1 MASNEYSIIC
11 DPFSGSSTTGIA
23 ANLLHRQFVGIEKES
38 EFINLSIKRKGELDS
53 KFKEIESKINDS
65 RQIASFENFNRCRLS

>member
-1 MASNEYSIIC
+1 MNILSFAIHFQALAPQGLPQIFY
-11 DPFSGSSTTGIA
+11 TGK
-23 ANLLHRQFVGIEKES
+23 FVGIEKES

-53 KFKEIESKINDS
+53 KFKEIESKINDL